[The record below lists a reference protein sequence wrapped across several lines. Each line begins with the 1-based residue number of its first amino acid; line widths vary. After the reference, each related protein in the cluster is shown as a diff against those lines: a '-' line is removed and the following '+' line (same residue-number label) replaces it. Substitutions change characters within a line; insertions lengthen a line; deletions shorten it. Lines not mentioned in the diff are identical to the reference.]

1 MEGQGFSFGQP
12 VSIVCPVI
20 RAPQRAVQEEQQRCA
35 APEPLVAPAY
45 VPRRRQGSGAV
56 GNAGR
61 SSVLRTVA
69 ANQPTAA
76 DADNSRPVVRY
87 VGRDGDTSPPGSAP
101 RADDTPAETPAA
113 LDPLLLLCQ
122 AAQQQ
127 GYESLSETEE
137 NEQQVAV
144 GPEVHAGEP
153 SFADTSP
160 ESTDAGQYGESVDG
174 HRELPVEEHHELSVQ
189 QQHELPVE
197 EQHEL
202 PSQQHHELP
211 VGEHHEPPVQESHEL
226 PASSTIPIAMRVNG
240 LEVSCQFR
248 QLDLTGTALLPA
260 DGVAGQGALTVAV
273 APVYEESGVPQPPTE
288 KFIFLYPDPSSVFEA
303 PVPQVAVPATG
314 QSDSSALCQYSGGE
328 AHQRSEWQLKAIEFN
343 NPDSMMACY
352 ERDDKA
358 RPPDSGRDSPFL
370 KCSVQHGK
378 RALHLDCDLEKC
390 CKSSD
395 DHSYAAQTLSVGDS
409 TAQLSEIV
417 EASPSVA
424 LQELAPTEC
433 PQSAEGE
440 SQKPDEEADVTIA
453 TPDSTGET
461 LTAGAR
467 AHLPEGPVRE
477 ETVLCT
483 SEVEPNSDTTESDVN
498 SRATAAPDAV
508 VTTVTSQDGTA
519 GENSKTPDDRL
530 DDSAPNDCHTN
541 GEVRNAATAPL
552 GRRRKNPVRR
562 HILPATPPA
571 GRKPVGRKRAAAAP
585 PDAAVVRRGR
595 KKRAAQ
601 PDPPEEPE
609 KQHARANAY
618 TAQELILPE
627 QVAKAASERPNGVSN
642 TGSTLRRGGG
652 RRRRGAEPGRRRR
665 PAAALADSTVDEE
678 VATVARDTH
687 RKKGLRDTAARRA
700 AKASRRCCVQWTLQP
715 LSGQDPPLRLIVKR
729 TLTVSESSDLAA
741 EYAANEDI
749 TSPKPGPRGRRHS
762 TNDCQ
767 SNRRESQM
775 DNSLRFSQNVDQPD
789 SSVQWRKRR
798 NPVSLSSVDGEEDV
812 SNDADDDEEDEDD
825 DDDYDDEDWVPKS
838 YKYRKSVAGAH
849 SNLSKRVHLAKRR
862 KSINVGADDY
872 LKISCVKTVET
883 VTASPEQVAET
894 NKEESLIT
902 STDTMHLPEREKT
915 AVVETTVTAIV
926 DTPKSSVEEH
936 VPDTTE
942 VTVTSHSTT
951 ECSQPLV
958 SQIQHK
964 VSCDTYET
972 CQEPAPKKYKKAWQE
987 LWSAQQNNVS
997 SLPEVA
1003 CRSKELQHGEE
1014 RCTRDLTQPPTAE
1027 TQVVASP
1034 SSSSHVDQQDTSEGQ
1049 CKGKVGITSK
1059 ISSQLTVAPHSLSD
1073 DSVETLSDT
1082 TTDESDSEANPVIMH
1097 QKFSSVV
1104 QHQDVAVHSSQQPQG
1119 FTMQQ
1124 QQQQQQGLIAEAW
1137 YMVNRRM
1144 MRVQVQGHLDGALN
1158 KVPQEII
1165 EHCVQQLKRSN
1176 ESVHSLHYSLF
1187 PSNYLPVHNQEVKP
1201 FLCRHIGRGVECP
1214 FYPPCTRVKQE
1225 PVDDIQLYHQHPI
1238 LTPSSGMFPYDGQPL
1253 GCANV
1258 VVQTEGCFK
1267 KDCYRR
1273 KEVAADSE
1281 KHGSDNKTIVIQI
1294 SDSDDD
1300 CSGNNS
1306 AKSGKIQG
1314 GDETKNER
1322 GQRSHRTF
1330 RTERRR
1336 KKKVIIFKKING
1348 EYRTTERSVNVV
1360 QQESSSLSKVVEE
1373 SPPHGRSSQLPS
1385 TEELARD
1392 ISSHSQKHIEQVTQC
1407 EHDIQV
1413 PESFYHSSSIN
1424 LQSNFIPLNDSNRP
1438 LLDKEDPNKS
1448 STCLPDSAEESNNSK
1463 ANDALKM
1470 KGSAQQF
1477 QEMTEEKT
1485 QDIHLSNSQHEKLQ
1499 HDITKRKL
1507 ASAEEITESENQIS
1521 ISAVPRPDMHLSVN
1535 KDQSASP
1542 QLNSSLPVPGNNCL
1556 REATTP
1562 KSDGETENVSLD
1574 HSKLVT
1580 GNDRKHSEKRDEPKL
1595 AHLTVDTDCRVQ
1607 KSCEASNNIDKKQT
1621 DGIHGGALNKL
1632 CQETCESSGDMV
1644 MRQDTN
1650 IHQADMNDVTQEP
1663 CEISRNVVKKV
1674 ADDTHEIDL
1683 NNVALK
1689 TFEASDNILLK
1700 QVDKAQGAD
1709 LNDVGVKERLFAAQI
1724 STKHDSKS
1732 RGDVRQ
1738 SKEESKLELH
1748 CDENQQQHF
1757 NTDKQ
1762 HSLNET
1768 NEMSQSNN
1776 KQNTEDTKMENST
1789 DNMTNP
1795 EDLIDEMEVTGK
1807 LKKPDETTNE
1817 LEGIAVAREETQD
1830 NSNKETLSP
1839 GAVCV
1844 TSNCEYVTT
1853 DTNLRERIN
1862 LKDTSSPSHVVTTV
1876 AADSETPQPGAEVS
1890 SGNLIDQLLQS
1901 QQNSKVFDPLVS
1913 LIKTRPIVGDSALR
1927 YEMMVKKELARI
1939 YQKEAKQKKKKS
1951 KKQISSAGKSETKK
1965 TKKKP
1970 KGFCSFRGNDKGMD
1984 GCGPGKGGFGG
1995 DTFTFTAIVRSYGGD
2010 CISNLYRSLSTKGVN
2025 IHKKCK
2031 ALMKQS
2037 TDFSNSL
2044 DITCWL
2050 LYFGFQ
2056 HVCLFSI

>member
-1049 CKGKVGITSK
+1049 CKGK
-1059 ISSQLTVAPHSLSD
+1059 
-1073 DSVETLSDT
+1073 
-1082 TTDESDSEANPVIMH
+1082 
-1097 QKFSSVV
+1097 
-1104 QHQDVAVHSSQQPQG
+1104 
-1119 FTMQQ
+1119 
-1124 QQQQQQGLIAEAW
+1124 
-1137 YMVNRRM
+1137 
-1144 MRVQVQGHLDGALN
+1144 
-1158 KVPQEII
+1158 
-1165 EHCVQQLKRSN
+1165 
-1176 ESVHSLHYSLF
+1176 
-1187 PSNYLPVHNQEVKP
+1187 
-1201 FLCRHIGRGVECP
+1201 
-1214 FYPPCTRVKQE
+1214 
-1225 PVDDIQLYHQHPI
+1225 
-1238 LTPSSGMFPYDGQPL
+1238 
-1253 GCANV
+1253 
-1258 VVQTEGCFK
+1258 
-1267 KDCYRR
+1267 DCYRR

-1314 GDETKNER
+1314 GDETKNGESYDIKEPSDLHLDIPHPRKVTFWVTER

>member
-1049 CKGKVGITSK
+1049 CKGK
-1059 ISSQLTVAPHSLSD
+1059 
-1073 DSVETLSDT
+1073 
-1082 TTDESDSEANPVIMH
+1082 
-1097 QKFSSVV
+1097 
-1104 QHQDVAVHSSQQPQG
+1104 
-1119 FTMQQ
+1119 
-1124 QQQQQQGLIAEAW
+1124 
-1137 YMVNRRM
+1137 
-1144 MRVQVQGHLDGALN
+1144 
-1158 KVPQEII
+1158 
-1165 EHCVQQLKRSN
+1165 
-1176 ESVHSLHYSLF
+1176 
-1187 PSNYLPVHNQEVKP
+1187 
-1201 FLCRHIGRGVECP
+1201 
-1214 FYPPCTRVKQE
+1214 
-1225 PVDDIQLYHQHPI
+1225 
-1238 LTPSSGMFPYDGQPL
+1238 
-1253 GCANV
+1253 
-1258 VVQTEGCFK
+1258 
-1267 KDCYRR
+1267 DCYRR

>member
-1 MEGQGFSFGQP
+1 
-12 VSIVCPVI
+12 
-20 RAPQRAVQEEQQRCA
+20 
-35 APEPLVAPAY
+35 
-45 VPRRRQGSGAV
+45 
-56 GNAGR
+56 
-61 SSVLRTVA
+61 
-69 ANQPTAA
+69 
-76 DADNSRPVVRY
+76 
-87 VGRDGDTSPPGSAP
+87 
-101 RADDTPAETPAA
+101 
-113 LDPLLLLCQ
+113 
-122 AAQQQ
+122 
-127 GYESLSETEE
+127 
-137 NEQQVAV
+137 
-144 GPEVHAGEP
+144 
-153 SFADTSP
+153 
-160 ESTDAGQYGESVDG
+160 
-174 HRELPVEEHHELSVQ
+174 
-189 QQHELPVE
+189 
-197 EQHEL
+197 
-202 PSQQHHELP
+202 
-211 VGEHHEPPVQESHEL
+211 
-226 PASSTIPIAMRVNG
+226 MRVNG

-288 KFIFLYPDPSSVFEA
+288 KIIFLYPDPSSVFEA
-303 PVPQVAVPATG
+303 PVPQVAVPAIG
-314 QSDSSALCQYSGGE
+314 ESDSSALCQYSGGE
-328 AHQRSEWQLKAIEFN
+328 AQQRSEWQLKAIEFN

-358 RPPDSGRDSPFL
+358 EPPDSGRDSPFL

-433 PQSAEGE
+433 PQNADGE

-461 LTAGAR
+461 LTAGAQ
-467 AHLPEGPVRE
+467 AHLPEDPVRE
-477 ETVLCT
+477 ETVVCT
-483 SEVEPNSDTTESDVN
+483 SEVQPNSDTTESDVN
-498 SRATAAPDAV
+498 SPATAAPDAV

-519 GENSKTPDDRL
+519 GENLKTPDDRL

-541 GEVRNAATAPL
+541 GEVRNAATAPI

-562 HILPATPPA
+562 HILPATPPV

-585 PDAAVVRRGR
+585 PEAAVVRRGR

-609 KQHARANAY
+609 KQHARANTY
-618 TAQELILPE
+618 TAQEPILPE
-627 QVAKAASERPNGVSN
+627 QVANAASERPNGVSN
-642 TGSTLRRGGG
+642 TGSTLKRGGG

-678 VATVARDTH
+678 VAAVARDTH

-700 AKASRRCCVQWTLQP
+700 AEASGRCCVRWTLQP

-729 TLTVSESSDLAA
+729 TLTVSKSSDLAA

-749 TSPKPGPRGRRHS
+749 TLPKPGPRGRRHS

-789 SSVQWRKRR
+789 SSMQWRKRR
-798 NPVSLSSVDGEEDV
+798 NPVSLSSVDGEEDA

-862 KSINVGADDY
+862 KSINVGTDDY

-915 AVVETTVTAIV
+915 AVVETTVTAVV

-936 VPDTTE
+936 VPDTTQ

-1003 CRSKELQHGEE
+1003 GRSKELQHEEE

-1027 TQVVASP
+1027 TRIVASP
-1034 SSSSHVDQQDTSEGQ
+1034 SSSSHMDHQDTSEGQ
-1049 CKGKVGITSK
+1049 CKG
-1059 ISSQLTVAPHSLSD
+1059 
-1073 DSVETLSDT
+1073 
-1082 TTDESDSEANPVIMH
+1082 
-1097 QKFSSVV
+1097 
-1104 QHQDVAVHSSQQPQG
+1104 
-1119 FTMQQ
+1119 
-1124 QQQQQQGLIAEAW
+1124 
-1137 YMVNRRM
+1137 
-1144 MRVQVQGHLDGALN
+1144 
-1158 KVPQEII
+1158 
-1165 EHCVQQLKRSN
+1165 
-1176 ESVHSLHYSLF
+1176 
-1187 PSNYLPVHNQEVKP
+1187 
-1201 FLCRHIGRGVECP
+1201 
-1214 FYPPCTRVKQE
+1214 
-1225 PVDDIQLYHQHPI
+1225 
-1238 LTPSSGMFPYDGQPL
+1238 
-1253 GCANV
+1253 
-1258 VVQTEGCFK
+1258 

-1306 AKSGKIQG
+1306 AESGKIQG

-1322 GQRSHRTF
+1322 RQRSHRTF
-1330 RTERRR
+1330 STERRR
-1336 KKKVIIFKKING
+1336 EKKVIIFKKING
-1348 EYRTTERSVNVV
+1348 EYRSTERSVNAV
-1360 QQESSSLSKVVEE
+1360 QQESSSLSQVVEE

-1392 ISSHSQKHIEQVTQC
+1392 ISSHSQKHIEQVTQR

-1424 LQSNFIPLNDSNRP
+1424 LQSNFIHLNDSNRP

-1448 STCLPDSAEESNNSK
+1448 STCLPDSAEECNNSN

-1499 HDITKRKL
+1499 HDTTKRKL

-1521 ISAVPRPDMHLSVN
+1521 ISAVPGPDMHLSVN

-1556 REATTP
+1556 REGTTP

-1574 HSKLVT
+1574 HSELVT
-1580 GNDRKHSEKRDEPKL
+1580 GNDRKHSEKCDERKL

-1621 DGIHGGALNKL
+1621 DGIHGGALNNV

-1650 IHQADMNDVTQEP
+1650 IHQADMNDVAQEP
-1663 CEISRNVVKKV
+1663 CEMSGNIVKKV

-1700 QVDKAQGAD
+1700 QVDKVHGAD

-1724 STKHDSKS
+1724 STKQDSKS

-1748 CDENQQQHF
+1748 CDENRQQHF

-1789 DNMTNP
+1789 DSRTNP

-1844 TSNCEYVTT
+1844 TSQCEYVTT

-1862 LKDTSSPSHVVTTV
+1862 LKDTTSPSHVVTTV

-1970 KGFCSFRGNDKGMD
+1970 KGFCSFSGNDKGMD

-1995 DTFTFTAIVRSYGGD
+1995 DTLTFTAIVRSYGGD